1 MDSRA
6 LLRLH
11 SWLSPS
17 FPVGAFSYS
26 HGLEFAVE
34 DGLVRDAGTLT
45 DWLSAILQFGNG
57 RNEAIFFVAAWRTD
71 GDDRMAIA
79 ELAAAHR
86 GTSELNLEST
96 AQGEA
101 FLKTIRAAWPHRALD
116 DWAAELSAAGI
127 PPVMPV
133 AVAVVASVHGVDLRA
148 ALTLYLQAFAANLVS
163 AAVRLIPLGQTDGQR
178 VCARLEPVL
187 IDCVDAA
194 LAANTDDIG
203 TATPVVD
210 WTSMRH
216 ETQHT
221 RLFRS

>member
-26 HGLEFAVE
+26 HGIEFAVE

-45 DWLSAILQFGNG
+45 DWLSAVLQFGNG
-57 RNEAIFFVAAWRTD
+57 RNEAIFFAAAWRAD
-71 GDDRMAIA
+71 GDARMAVA
-79 ELAAAHR
+79 ELAMAHR
-86 GTSELNLEST
+86 GTREFSLEST

-101 FLKTIRAAWPHRALD
+101 FLKTVRAAWPHRALD
-116 DWAAELSAAGI
+116 DWAAVLSATGVA
-127 PPVMPV
+127 PVMPV

-163 AAVRLIPLGQTDGQR
+163 AAVRLVPLGQTDGQR

-187 IDCVDAA
+187 IDCVDSA
-194 LAANTDDIG
+194 LVADLDDIG